1 MDFELE
7 IETFESN
14 GYIFESTTFENR
26 NYIRLKNTDLWLPVK
41 STEQFKNTKLNFFRK
56 IWLKWKL

>member
-26 NYIRLKNTDLWLPVK
+26 NYIRLKNTDLWLHVE
-41 STEQFKNTKLNFFRK
+41 SIEQFKNNELNFFRK
-56 IWLKWKL
+56 MWLKWIL

>member
-14 GYIFESTTFENR
+14 SYIFESTTFENR
-26 NYIRLKNTDLWLPVK
+26 NYIRLKNTDLWIPVK

-56 IWLKWKL
+56 M

>member
-1 MDFELE
+1 MDSELE

-26 NYIRLKNTDLWLPVK
+26 NYIRLKNTDLWLPVE

-56 IWLKWKL
+56 MWLKWI

>member
-41 STEQFKNTKLNFFRK
+41 STEQFKNTKLNFLFK
-56 IWLKWKL
+56 EFN